1 MEKIFLRL
9 LFCIAL
15 IATNACNKDDISLTS
30 NLSTQKNQTLE
41 TKATISV
48 NESELNSFL
57 NNNFIEINH
66 DTLRINGTKDYFI
79 ALGYSYETYD
89 IIKKELT
96 SANIIIREMISE
108 LNTQYGIN
116 DISVLYEN
124 DTEIPLNCNPIPI
137 KYRSESGGGGGNGP
151 TKGVI
156 VTNGQEEGS
165 QRGWAPTGTMHVECQ
180 CMSYVALTPVHV
192 VSTRALGSAIIKS
205 RVGTGKLNVPLD
217 ASNTYFNISYR
228 TTDSY
233 GGECSWNI

>member
-15 IATNACNKDDISLTS
+15 IATNSCNKDDTSLTS

-66 DTLRINGTKDYFI
+66 DTLRITGTKDYFI
-79 ALGYSYETYD
+79 ALGYSDETYD

-116 DISVLYEN
+116 DILVLYEN
-124 DTEIPLNCNPIPI
+124 DTEIPLNCNPTPI
-137 KYRSESGGGGGNGP
+137 KYRSEAGGGGNGP

-156 VTNGQEEGS
+156 ETTGQEEGS
-165 QRGWAPTGTMHVECQ
+165 QRGWAPTGTMHVECF
-180 CMSYVALTPVHV
+180 CRSHVAPTPFHI

-217 ASNTYFNISYR
+217 VDIN
-228 TTDSY
+228 Y
-233 GGECSWNI
+233 GKNWAEAK